1 MDQNQ
6 GLKKNQKVIIKY
18 LLFLLYLI
26 FSIIV
31 IFFIYRKT
39 AFGFEDIYSLIGKN
53 YILFFFTVVLSFI
66 TLVIKV
72 YRWRMVINLFFSSR
86 LNFFYLL
93 NLNSLSLILNSVGLS
108 MFLTDGLKSGFL
120 VLREEEIKK
129 EDIRNR
135 LLIFLSPYMDRIIGS
150 VAAVIMFVVFL
161 LKNYIF
167 LFLFIFVLFLLLF
180 YFWKDVIYRVVIGGI
195 ILSFFSH
202 FIDALSLYLFLVYL
216 SVNVKFPDW
225 FLAFIMGSF
234 SALISIFGGLG
245 GRTIGMSFI
254 LGENN
259 LKSAFLLDL
268 MYYILQLISAII
280 GLLIFFIYKMFF
292 WKNNWKTN
300 NDS

>member
-1 MDQNQ
+1 MNQNQ
-6 GLKKNQKVIIKY
+6 GLKKNQKIIIKY
-18 LLFLLYLI
+18 LLFFIYLV
-26 FSIIV
+26 FSIVV

-39 AFGFEDIYSLIGKN
+39 ALGFKDIYYLISKN

-66 TLVIKV
+66 TLLIKV
-72 YRWRMVINLFFSSR
+72 YRWKMVINLFFSSR
-86 LNFFYLL
+86 LSFFYLL

-108 MFLTDGLKSGFL
+108 MFITDGLKSGFL
-120 VLREEEIKK
+120 VLREEEIRK

-150 VAAVIMFVVFL
+150 VAAVSMFVIFL

-167 LFLFIFVLFLLLF
+167 LLLFIFALFLLLF
-180 YFWKDVIYRVVIGGI
+180 YFWKDLVYRIVIGGI

-202 FIDALSLYLFLVYL
+202 IIDSLSLYLFLVYVL
-216 SVNVKFPDW
+216 GVNVKFTDW
-225 FLAFIMGSF
+225 FLAFIVGSF

-280 GLLIFFIYKMFF
+280 GLLAFFIYKIFF
-292 WKNNWKTN
+292 SKNNN
-300 NDS
+300 GS

>member
-1 MDQNQ
+1 MNQNQ
-6 GLKKNQKVIIKY
+6 GLKKNQRVIIKY
-18 LLFLLYLI
+18 LLFFLYLV
-26 FSIIV
+26 FSIVV

-39 AFGFEDIYSLIGKN
+39 AFGFEDIYSLIVKN

-86 LNFFYLL
+86 LSFFYLL

-108 MFLTDGLKSGFL
+108 MFITDGLKSGFL
-120 VLREEEIKK
+120 VLREEGIRK

-150 VAAVIMFVVFL
+150 VAAVSMFVIFL

-167 LFLFIFVLFLLLF
+167 LLLFIFALFLLLF
-180 YFWKDVIYRVVIGGI
+180 YFWKDLVYRIVIGGI

-202 FIDALSLYLFLVYL
+202 IIDSLSLYLFLVYVL
-216 SVNVKFPDW
+216 GVNVKFPDW
-225 FLAFIMGSF
+225 FLAFIVGSF

-280 GLLIFFIYKMFF
+280 GLLAFFIYKIFF
-292 WKNNWKTN
+292 SKNNN
-300 NDS
+300 GS

>member
-1 MDQNQ
+1 MNQNQ
-6 GLKKNQKVIIKY
+6 GLKKNQRVIIKY
-18 LLFLLYLI
+18 LLFFLYLV
-26 FSIIV
+26 FSIVV

-39 AFGFEDIYSLIGKN
+39 AFGFEDIYSLIVKN

-86 LNFFYLL
+86 LSFFYLL

-108 MFLTDGLKSGFL
+108 MFITDGLKSGFL
-120 VLREEEIKK
+120 VLREEGIRK

-150 VAAVIMFVVFL
+150 VAAISMFVIFL

-167 LFLFIFVLFLLLF
+167 LLLFIFALFLLLF
-180 YFWKDVIYRVVIGGI
+180 YFWKDLVYRIVIGGI

-202 FIDALSLYLFLVYL
+202 IIDSLSLYLFLVYVL
-216 SVNVKFPDW
+216 GVNVKFPDW
-225 FLAFIMGSF
+225 FLAFIVGSF

-280 GLLIFFIYKMFF
+280 GLLAFFIYKIFF
-292 WKNNWKTN
+292 SKNNN
-300 NDS
+300 GS

>member
-1 MDQNQ
+1 MNQNQ
-6 GLKKNQKVIIKY
+6 GLKKNQRVIVKY
-18 LLFLLYLI
+18 LLFLLYLV
-26 FSIIV
+26 FSIVV

-39 AFGFEDIYSLIGKN
+39 AFGFEDIYSLIVKN

-72 YRWRMVINLFFSSR
+72 YRWRMVINLFFSIR
-86 LNFFYLL
+86 LSFFYLL

-108 MFLTDGLKSGFL
+108 MFITDGLKSGFL
-120 VLREEEIKK
+120 VLREEGIRK

-150 VAAVIMFVVFL
+150 VAAVSMFVIFL

-167 LFLFIFVLFLLLF
+167 LLLFIFALFLLLF
-180 YFWKDVIYRVVIGGI
+180 YFWKDLVYRIVIGGI

-202 FIDALSLYLFLVYL
+202 LIDSLSLYLFLVYVL
-216 SVNVKFPDW
+216 GVNVKFPDW
-225 FLAFIMGSF
+225 FLAFIVGSF

-268 MYYILQLISAII
+268 MYYILQLISAGI
-280 GLLIFFIYKMFF
+280 GLLTFFIYKIFF
-292 WKNNWKTN
+292 SESNNG
-300 NDS
+300 S